1 MLYSVCVCVCFP
13 SRLLCSSKKGFFRYC
28 CSWCCCCV
36 NSLKKIHWETFLE
49 RNCAANETSLQM
61 LELWNEI
68 ECTFCVLNYIRIL
81 AQSGQFAVFS
91 SIDFTISLDVCFTKY
106 RIRFLRFAV
115 VSSTHERVYDLF
127 SLFTTFIDRSSGQI
141 SDNYYPI
148 VGYLHDI
155 IILQFNP

>member
-1 MLYSVCVCVCFP
+1 MFRRWKCVVVSTRKRYILWAFRRGINDVNADVTNKLILSSGLQHKPCFKCCTRYVCVCFP

-81 AQSGQFAVFS
+81 AQLGQFAVFS
-91 SIDFTISLDVCFTKY
+91 SIDFTISLDVCFT
-106 RIRFLRFAV
+106 
-115 VSSTHERVYDLF
+115 
-127 SLFTTFIDRSSGQI
+127 
-141 SDNYYPI
+141 
-148 VGYLHDI
+148 
-155 IILQFNP
+155 